1 MAVVNRTGGL
11 INLTMLGK
19 NLTTNA
25 IDIYQMLI
33 TTGEPVSF
41 SCDPLSSGNYAYQ
54 GVRDK
59 SGAIIGQV
67 QLDEED
73 PSGEIS
79 FSFYEDFDYV
89 GDDFLARNSKNKLLN
104 LLNGESFKNGEDII
118 VPIGTNGTDKVKTAR
133 AKYSEMNKPCK
144 MVYYNE
150 GEFIKENGTA
160 DTVTGLVALKKNPY
174 ASSFNMSHK
183 TFCMEFQT
191 TSGQGQVTRMFPILA
206 KSTAE
211 WAEGD
216 INQFNLTAQ
225 RGCDMV
231 ERTNFFTEVI
241 PEPEPKGEGKVDELY
256 VDFFVK
262 EGATEPQEEELQ
274 DSELLALLKND
285 GTVEIKKF
293 NAFWSQDHAIQNKL
307 KVGTRIKTN
316 VRIESGKTQIKGTAF
331 AIMGMDGEHVVDFS
345 TDGSGRHFCTVQDYD
360 KTVGKFVA
368 LNVE

>member
-19 NLTTNA
+19 DLTTNEV
-25 IDIYQMLI
+25 DIYQMLI

-104 LLNGESFKNGEDII
+104 LLNGEAFKNNDHVI

-133 AKYSEMNKPCK
+133 AKYHEMNKPCK

-160 DTVTGLVALKKNPY
+160 DGKTGLVALKKNPY

-231 ERTNFFTEVI
+231 ERTNFFTEVS
-241 PEPEPKGEGKVDELY
+241 EEERDEDAEFYDELY
-256 VDFFVK
+256 VEFIAGQSAGD
-262 EGATEPQEEELQ
+262 PQEGKLN
-274 DSELLALLKND
+274 DLCACVSDMGTITFKKHNGGSWVSELS
-285 GTVEIKKF
+285 I
-293 NAFWSQDHAIQNKL
+293 NAKL
-307 KVGTRIKTN
+307 KAGTRIKSN
-316 VRIESGKTQIKGTAF
+316 KFIKSGRNHANKTTFIIVA
-331 AIMGMDGEHVVDFS
+331 MDGKKAVNFNGTGEGTRHYCHVK
-345 TDGSGRHFCTVQDYD
+345 DYD
-360 KTVGKFVA
+360 KTQGKFVDLSA
-368 LNVE
+368 E